1 MRICLVGHHV
11 DHPDEAVRKITHHL
25 AEELARRH
33 DVLRVNVWDVTSWR
47 GIREFKPEI
56 IHFVL
61 SPTLQGL
68 AVAKVSSLAHR
79 SAATVVSAPHPDLSF
94 LGRMASWFKPDLVLV
109 QAEDSERRFRS
120 LGFRTAYLP
129 NGVETA
135 RFVPVDT
142 STKNRMRE
150 KHDIETDKFVILHV
164 GAVNRGRN
172 LESLQRVQGAGVQV
186 LIVGRASER
195 GDAGLAHELRQSG
208 CLVWTHYVACLEEIY
223 ALSDCYVFSTTNRR
237 YCVEMPLSVLEAMSC
252 NLPVITTRFGALPR
266 FFDEGYGLVFVDRE
280 DDPIQ
285 AVQSVKEGLETG
297 TREKVLPYSWS
308 EVVQRLQNIYERLVP
323 GQQTTASEPPGIVG

>member
-25 AEELARRH
+25 AGELARRH
-33 DVLRVNVWDVTSWR
+33 EVMRVNVWDVTSWR

-68 AVAKVSSLAHR
+68 AVAKVLSLAHR
-79 SAATVVSAPHPDLSF
+79 SAATVVSAPHPSASA
-94 LGRMASWFKPDLVLV
+94 LGRLASWFKPDLVLV

-129 NGVETA
+129 NGVDTA
-135 RFVPVDT
+135 RFVPVDS
-142 STKNRMRE
+142 STKKHLRE
-150 KHDIETDKFVILHV
+150 KYEIDTDRFVILHV

-172 LESLQRVQGAGVQV
+172 LESLQRVQGGGAQV
-186 LIVGRASER
+186 LILGRASER
-195 GDAGLAHELRQSG
+195 GDARLASELRQSG
-208 CLVWTHYVACLEEIY
+208 CLVWTHYVACLEEVY
-223 ALSDCYVFSTTNRR
+223 ALSDCYVFPTTNSR

-266 FFDEGYGLVFVDRE
+266 AFEEGDGLIFAADGDKALAAGVERVR
-280 DDPIQ
+280 
-285 AVQSVKEGLETG
+285 AGLRMA
-297 TREKVLPYSWS
+297 TRDQVLPLDWASIGEELERTYSS
-308 EVVQRLQNIYERLVP
+308 LLAP
-323 GQQTTASEPPGIVG
+323 SAAT

>member
-11 DHPDEAVRKITHHL
+11 DQPDEAVRKIAHHL

-68 AVAKVSSLAHR
+68 AVAKVLSLAHR
-79 SAATVVSAPHPDLSF
+79 SAATVVSAPHPGLSS

-109 QAEDSERRFRS
+109 QAEDSEGRFRS
-120 LGFRTAYLP
+120 LGFRTEYLP
-129 NGVETA
+129 NGVDTA

-142 STKNRMRE
+142 STKNRLRE
-150 KHDIETDKFVILHV
+150 KHHIDTDKFVILHV

-172 LESLQRVQGAGVQV
+172 LESLQRVQGGGVQV
-186 LIVGRASER
+186 LILGRASER
-195 GDAGLAHELRQSG
+195 GDARLATELRQSG

-223 ALSDCYVFSTTNRR
+223 ALSDCYVFPTTRRR

-266 FFDEGYGLVFVDRE
+266 VFEEGDGLIFAADG
-280 DDPIQ
+280 DK
-285 AVQSVKEGLETG
+285 ALAAGVQRVKAGLRTA
-297 TREKVLPYSWS
+297 TRDQVLPLDWAS
-308 EVVQRLQNIYERLVP
+308 VAVRLERLYAAP
-323 GQQTTASEPPGIVG
+323 LAAKNIGRRQLCSD

>member
-11 DHPDEAVRKITHHL
+11 DHPDEAVRKITYHL
-25 AEELARRH
+25 AQELARRH

-47 GIREFKPEI
+47 GIREFKPKI

-68 AVAKVSSLAHR
+68 AVAKVLSLAQR
-79 SAATVVSAPHPDLSF
+79 SAATVVSAPHPDLSS

-120 LGFRTAYLP
+120 LGFRTEYLP
-129 NGVETA
+129 NGVDTA
-135 RFVPVDT
+135 KFVSVDS
-142 STKNRMRE
+142 STKKHLKE
-150 KHDIETDKFVILHV
+150 KYGIDTDRFVILHV

-172 LESLQRVQGAGVQV
+172 LESLQRVQGGDVQV

-195 GDAGLAHELRQSG
+195 GDARLATELTQSG
-208 CLVWTHYVACLEEIY
+208 CLVWTHYVACLEQIY
-223 ALSDCYVFSTTNRR
+223 ALSDCYVFPTNNRR

-252 NLPVITTRFGALPR
+252 NLPVVTTRFGALPR
-266 FFDEGYGLVFVDRE
+266 AFEEGDGLIFADGDERLAAGVERVRAGLRT
-280 DDPIQ
+280 
-285 AVQSVKEGLETG
+285 A
-297 TREKVLPYSWS
+297 TRDQVLPLDWAGVVSQLKQAYSDLLA
-308 EVVQRLQNIYERLVP
+308 QD
-323 GQQTTASEPPGIVG
+323 TAT

>member
-11 DHPDEAVRKITHHL
+11 DQADEAVRKITHHL

-33 DVLRVNVWDVTSWR
+33 DVLRVNAWDVTSWR

-68 AVAKVSSLAHR
+68 AVAKVLSLAHR
-79 SAATVVSAPHPDLSF
+79 SAATVVSAPHPDLSS

-129 NGVETA
+129 NGVDTA
-135 RFVPVDT
+135 RFVPVDN
-142 STKNRMRE
+142 STKKHLRE
-150 KHDIETDKFVILHV
+150 KYGIDTDKFVILHV

-172 LESLQRVQGAGVQV
+172 LESLQRVQGGGVQV
-186 LIVGRASER
+186 LILGRASET
-195 GDAGLAHELRQSG
+195 GDAGLANELRQSG

-223 ALSDCYVFSTTNRR
+223 ALSDCYVFPTTHRR

-252 NLPVITTRFGALPR
+252 NLPVVSTRFGALPR
-266 FFDEGYGLVFVDRE
+266 AFEEGDGFLFADA
-280 DDPIQ
+280 DDDLSRCLH
-285 AVQSVKEGLETG
+285 AVNGDLEIR
-297 TREKVLPYSWS
+297 TRHKVLSCSWES
-308 EVVQRLQNIYERLVP
+308 VSRNLDRIYAETIQRR
-323 GQQTTASEPPGIVG
+323 GR